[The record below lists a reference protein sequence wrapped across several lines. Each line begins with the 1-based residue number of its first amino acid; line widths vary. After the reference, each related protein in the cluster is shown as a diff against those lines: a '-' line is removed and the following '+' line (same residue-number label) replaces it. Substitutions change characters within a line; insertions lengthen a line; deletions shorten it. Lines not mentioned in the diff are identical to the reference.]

1 MNFIYYAYIGI
12 CSLRDGFDL
21 NKSLHPGATTPPTAT
36 WTHRH
41 TSVSDPTWLDDIYLH
56 PSHLDTYEH
65 PRFAESGLVTRPHGP
80 TLSGVDPPATT
91 APLNITLGR
100 EQRSQWHTLMSII
113 FYTSPH
119 LSGLSLWPHLPV
131 SDCHPTPITHLPMP
145 PTVCPSH
152 RYTMNLMGSSSHQNQ
167 FGRDTSNFPSTHY
180 LSPTKI
186 GFSHSLQVTKK
197 SVSHSR
203 PRFNH
208 KSHLY
213 PNRKTF
219 PILIT
224 PSLSMLPRST
234 KPTQKPPP
242 EVAAPYPPFG
252 RHPSDPLG
260 TLRAP
265 YIATDLSPLPLSTK
279 TKISICSKSASTP
292 RAMKSHPRGRSAAPT
307 KATYPIFA
315 NNASTTTTSS
325 LTLASSSIAPSQ
337 HQSNTLTGLVPFSL
351 PAPAS
356 TINFPPIPSGPCAK
370 GSTAPSFAAIP
381 YIKASKARRGS
392 CVADLLT
399 REKAANI
406 AHYTLDLKEVRC
418 Q

>member
-1 MNFIYYAYIGI
+1 MDLILTNHFIPA
-12 CSLRDGFDL
+12 
-21 NKSLHPGATTPPTAT
+21 PPLPLLPLGP
-36 WTHRH
+36 HRH
-41 TSVSDPTWLDDIYLH
+41 TSIADPTWLVDIYLH
-56 PSHLDTYEH
+56 PSRSDMCER

-91 APLNITLGR
+91 APLNITLGQ
-100 EQRSQWHTLMSII
+100 EHRSQRHTLMSII

-119 LSGLSLWPHLPV
+119 LSGLSLWPHLLV
-131 SDCHPTPITHLPMP
+131 SNCRQTPITHLPVP

-152 RYTMNLMGSSSHQNQ
+152 QHTTNLMGSSSHQNL

-180 LSPTKI
+180 LSPTEI
-186 GFSHSLQVTKK
+186 SFSHSLQATKK
-197 SVSHSR
+197 SVLHSR

-213 PNRKTF
+213 PNHKTF
-219 PILIT
+219 LILVT

-234 KPTQKPPP
+234 KPTRKTPP

-279 TKISICSKSASTP
+279 TKISIRSKSASTP
-292 RAMKSHPRGRSAAPT
+292 RAMKSHPQGRSAAPT

-315 NNASTTTTSS
+315 NDTSTTTTSS
-325 LTLASSSIAPSQ
+325 LTLASSSIVPSQ

-356 TINFPPIPSGPCAK
+356 TIDFLPIPSRPCAK
-370 GSTAPSFAAIP
+370 GSTVPSFATIP
-381 YIKASKARRGS
+381 YVKASKA
-392 CVADLLT
+392 
-399 REKAANI
+399 
-406 AHYTLDLKEVRC
+406 
-418 Q
+418 